1 MSEGHDPISEA
12 VAALKLRGHTVEPW
26 GDDHML
32 WLVDGQSLTEGELL
46 ALAVRLGLMDSAATK
61 LQ

>member
-1 MSEGHDPISEA
+1 MSEGHDPILEA
-12 VAALKLRGHTVEPW
+12 IEALKLRGHTVDPW
-26 GDDHML
+26 GDDHLL

-46 ALAVRLGLMDSAATK
+46 ALAVRLGLMDSTSAK